1 MSDEALHAM
10 TPLRASME
18 RAIRRQLGRLTRE
31 GSKSPSDVP
40 ALLQADRDRIASE
53 SRASGMR
60 FERVTEPTEQP

>member
-1 MSDEALHAM
+1 
-10 TPLRASME
+10 ME